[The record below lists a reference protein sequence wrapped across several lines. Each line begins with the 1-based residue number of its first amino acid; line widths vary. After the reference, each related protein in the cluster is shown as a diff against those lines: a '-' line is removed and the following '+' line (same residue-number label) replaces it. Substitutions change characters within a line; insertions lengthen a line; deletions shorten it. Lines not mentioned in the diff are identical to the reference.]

1 MQRRY
6 PTKPLARSVIRVE
19 ATSLMERKM
28 PTMNPSAQIVR
39 DAVQAAIKNGRS
51 FHDYWYYTMSFTDHA
66 LFAGKQEFEARAD
79 AVYKR
84 ELERRDRNESERATS
99 VESYWKEK
107 QGDEYGSY

>member
-1 MQRRY
+1 
-6 PTKPLARSVIRVE
+6 
-19 ATSLMERKM
+19 MERKM

-84 ELERRDRNESERATS
+84 ELERRDRHESERATS